1 MRKLWKD
8 FGIAQCRVWKFG
20 FVRGICF
27 CGGVLVSS
35 ESFGGALGEGF

>member
-1 MRKLWKD
+1 MRNLWKYL
-8 FGIAQCRVWKFG
+8 GIVQCRVWKFW

-35 ESFGGALGEGF
+35 ESFGGALAEGF